1 VRDVLKTI
9 KEHEENLK
17 LMKKHL
23 SSLDGTEKGFKLI
36 FNVVVHLEKTIEKA
50 KQENV
55 KSFDI
60 RKYNKKVIHG
70 IYKNN

>member
-9 KEHEENLK
+9 KEHEENLR
-17 LMKKHL
+17 LMKEHL
-23 SSLDGTEKGFKLI
+23 SQLDGSEKGFKLI
-36 FNVVVHLEKTIEKA
+36 FNVVVHLEKTITKA

-60 RKYNKKVIHG
+60 RKFNKKVTYG